1 MSDSNRRQIA
11 ALDQVLADPGVAS
24 LSERHGRERVK
35 LAIRELQDSWRTD
48 QPCPSWSQTP
58 SAYAEPLASALQH
71 RGYQAVFNL
80 SGTLIHTNL
89 GRAPIP
95 SSAWDAARPL
105 VLGNTNLEFDLQY
118 GRRGQREAT
127 VVERLCALTGA
138 SAATVVNNTAAAL
151 VLILNTLALG
161 REVPVSRG
169 ELIEIGGSFRLPDIM
184 RQSGC
189 QLREVGTTNR
199 THPGDYEAA
208 INADTGM
215 LLKVHPSNYHIEGFT
230 RETSM
235 QALASLARTHDLPLC
250 EDLGSGS
257 LVDLRRYGLPA
268 EPTPG
273 ASLRAG
279 ANLVAFSGD
288 KLLGGVQSGI
298 ILGDA
303 DLIARLNRN
312 PLKRAL
318 RLDKVALTLLDG
330 VLKLYESPDGL
341 EQHIPVLQLMT
352 TTIATLDDRGARLLP
367 AFAQWL
373 PHCDVDLADA
383 DSQIGSGALPD
394 ATLPTR
400 CIRIRNDSPGEL
412 QTVLA
417 RLRALPRP
425 IIGRLQQ
432 DALWLD
438 LRGATDVDALLS
450 NLSAD
455 KPTHAT

>member
-1 MSDSNRRQIA
+1 MTSTDNRQIA
-11 ALDQVLADPGVAS
+11 AIDRVLSSPKLQPLVAQ
-24 LSERHGRERVK
+24 HGRERVK
-35 LAIRELQDSWRTD
+35 LAIRSLQEGWRGSAKRPD
-48 QPCPSWSQTP
+48 WSKDP
-58 SAYAEPLASALQH
+58 DAYAEPLRQALAH
-71 RGYQAVFNL
+71 RGYQRVHNL

-95 SSAWDAARPL
+95 AAAWEAVGPL
-105 VLGNTNLEFDLQY
+105 VQGNTNLEFDLAR
-118 GRRGQREAT
+118 GRRGQREQSVT
-127 VVERLCALTGA
+127 ERLCALTGA
-138 SAATVVNNTAAAL
+138 EAATVVNNTAAAL

-189 QLREVGTTNR
+189 TLREVGTTNR
-199 THPGDYEAA
+199 THPADFAAA
-208 INADTGM
+208 ITAQTGM

-235 QALASLARTHDLPLC
+235 QALAALAREHNLPLC

-257 LVDLRRYGLPA
+257 LVDLTRYGLPR
-268 EPTPG
+268 EPTPDV
-273 ASLRAG
+273 SLRAG

-303 DLIARLNRN
+303 KLIDQLNRN

-318 RLDKVALTLLDG
+318 RLDKVALTLLDA
-330 VLKLYESPDGL
+330 VLKLYESPEGL
-341 EQHIPVLQLMT
+341 DQQIPVLKLMT
-352 TTIATLDDRGARLLP
+352 TGLDELNQRGARLLP
-367 AFAQWL
+367 ALRTWL
-373 PHCDVDLADA
+373 AHCSIELCDGH
-383 DSQIGSGALPD
+383 SQIGSGALPD

-400 CIRIRNDSPGEL
+400 CIRIAHSEANEL
-412 QTVLA
+412 QRIQA
-417 RLRALPRP
+417 RLRQCAEP
-425 IIGRLQQ
+425 IIARLQQ

-438 LRGATDVDALLS
+438 LRGAEDIDALLQ
-450 NLSAD
+450 LIPETAL
-455 KPTHAT
+455 